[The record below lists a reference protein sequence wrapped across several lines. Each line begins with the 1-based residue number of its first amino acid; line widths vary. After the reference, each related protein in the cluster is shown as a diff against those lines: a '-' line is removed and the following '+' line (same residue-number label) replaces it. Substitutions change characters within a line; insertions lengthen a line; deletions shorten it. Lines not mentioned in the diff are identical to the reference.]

1 MHCLC
6 ENLLSWDL
14 ALGPLALLAQSKISV
29 ALVLSHELCRP
40 LLSPNHLAPA
50 TPLAPS
56 FYTSSLHPTLGWNF
70 TVYKGRGGCEG
81 RTVTPISC
89 GESGPQPQPG
99 SRASLWWA
107 TQGQRVQ
114 ENMQNFALNRQ
125 RRSSRVLCSQVQAEN
140 ARIDML
146 NGCKER
152 NSSSRS
158 WVWGFSP
165 RWRKERWRTF
175 WSNFNWHF
183 SEEEAVWPWAR

>member
-1 MHCLC
+1 MW
-6 ENLLSWDL
+6 E
-14 ALGPLALLAQSKISV
+14 PLILRSGSRASCPISSKQNISCF
-29 ALVLSHELCRP
+29 VLSHELCRP

-81 RTVTPISC
+81 RAVTPISC